1 MSTPD
6 RFLRTL
12 DAPAGG
18 WQRLIQRRDADAS
31 PWLVPLTA
39 TLASAAA
46 VFIFV
51 APWLDRRPLELELN
65 AARLVGERSTGIS
78 LQILDGREMVALPSG
93 DPNVRLYWVT
103 PAVTG
108 KSVPHRAGTSP

>member
-12 DAPAGG
+12 DAPPGG
-18 WQRLIQRRDADAS
+18 WQRLIQRRDADTS
-31 PWLVPLTA
+31 WLMPLTTA
-39 TLASAAA
+39 LASAAA

-51 APWLDRRPLELELN
+51 TPWLDRHPIELQLN
-65 AARLVGERSTGIS
+65 AARLVGERSTGTT
-78 LQILDGREMVALPSG
+78 LQILDDHKVMALPSS

-103 PAVTG
+103 PAVPST
-108 KSVPHRAGTSP
+108 P

>member
-12 DAPAGG
+12 DAPPGG
-18 WQRLIQRRDADAS
+18 WQRLIQQRDADAPS
-31 PWLVPLTA
+31 WLMPVTTA
-39 TLASAAA
+39 LASAAA

-51 APWLDRRPLELELN
+51 APWLDQRPIELELN
-65 AARLVGERSTGIS
+65 AARLVGERSTGITM
-78 LQILDGREMVALPSG
+78 QVLDGHKMVELRSG

-103 PAVTG
+103 P
-108 KSVPHRAGTSP
+108 TSSPANESPLKR

>member
-12 DAPAGG
+12 EAPPGG

-31 PWLVPLTA
+31 SWLMPLTA
-39 TLASAAA
+39 ALASAAA

-51 APWLDRRPLELELN
+51 PPWLDRRPLELELN
-65 AARLVGERSTGIS
+65 AARLVGERSTGVS
-78 LQILDGREMVALPSG
+78 LQILDGHKMMALPSG

-103 PAVTG
+103 AP
-108 KSVPHRAGTSP
+108 

>member
-12 DAPAGG
+12 DAPPGG

-31 PWLVPLTA
+31 SWLMPLTA
-39 TLASAAA
+39 ALASAAA

-51 APWLDRRPLELELN
+51 APWLDRRPIELELN
-65 AARLVGERSTGIS
+65 AARLVGERSTGIP
-78 LQILDGREMVALPSG
+78 LKILDGHKVVALPSG

-103 PAVTG
+103 PAATD
-108 KSVPHRAGTSP
+108 K